1 MVVCAGSGQVIH
13 CPEIASAY
21 NLDKLNQI
29 QIAALQQLE
38 PWVFP
43 DYTYSEDSG
52 AEDNGQ
58 DRVQPATETIL
69 ANVQPRCSRYFY
81 SSCTDCLIA
90 LCTPFR
96 LRYMLM
102 AWKDHV
108 DEAYADR
115 VYFGTGERSWIR
127 EARERR
133 ERAVARD
140 QLAAVLAFQSQA
152 AMRAIELFPKIQAFL
167 AAPGGPSGPAAGFG
181 RTKVASGFY
190 AHDLRPNKGRGF
202 GRPKIA
208 SGFGRPRPASK
219 AAPYE

>member
-1 MVVCAGSGQVIH
+1 MGPICLKSLYYEGLWHSPQPRKLVTVVVCAGTGQAMM
-13 CPEIASAY
+13 CPEIAEGY
-21 NLDKLNQI
+21 NLDGLTQVRV
-29 QIAALQQLE
+29 AALQREE
-38 PWVFP
+38 PWLFP
-43 DYTYSEDSG
+43 DYTYSSDSD
-52 AEDNGQ
+52 AEDNGR
-58 DRVQPATETIL
+58 DRVQPDTETIL

-102 AWKDHV
+102 VWKDHV

-167 AAPGGPSGPAAGFG
+167 AAPGGP
-181 RTKVASGFY
+181 
-190 AHDLRPNKGRGF
+190 
-202 GRPKIA
+202 
-208 SGFGRPRPASK
+208 
-219 AAPYE
+219 